1 MSYGISGFYIVS
13 RISNVMIK
21 EKNDIIQF
29 VSWFIVLF
37 QAHLLSVFDNVKH
50 VGFDEKV
57 YDKILTIISQ
67 EGETVSLEEPVNA
80 QVSGGIQETRR

>member
-1 MSYGISGFYIVS
+1 MLWSKKKVISFCQTYGSLFS
-13 RISNVMIK
+13 
-21 EKNDIIQF
+21 F
-29 VSWFIVLF
+29 TTLF